1 MKDNR
6 IWCLLAVCLI
16 CSVVFAQEQEPPQP
30 QDHPQ
35 KPNV

>member
-16 CSVVFAQEQEPPQP
+16 CSVVFAQEQEKKQLPL
-30 QDHPQ
+30 
-35 KPNV
+35 